1 MKIFCIG
8 RNYVEH
14 AKELN
19 SPLPE
24 NPVFF
29 MKPETA
35 MVRGDCTFHYPSF
48 SKEIHHEVEIVF
60 RICRQGKEI
69 TVEKALEYIDA
80 VTLGLDFTARDIQ
93 QKCKE
98 KGLPWEISKA
108 FDQSSPLSDRFIPLS
123 EVKNLHNIRFSMEL
137 NGKKVQEGSSAEMI
151 FPPEKLVAYISRFI
165 TIEAGDLLYTGTPAG
180 VGPVKPGDVLTAF
193 MEGDRMLECRIH

>member
-35 MVRGDCTFHYPSF
+35 LVRGDCNFHYPSF

-60 RICRQGKEI
+60 RICRHGKDI
-69 TVEKALEYIDA
+69 PVDKSLEYIDA

-108 FDQSSPLSDRFIPLS
+108 FDQSAPLSDRFIPIS
-123 EVKNLHNIRFSMEL
+123 EVKDIHNIRFNMEL
-137 NGKKVQEGSSAEMI
+137 NGKKIQEGSSAEMI

-165 TIEAGDLLYTGTPAG
+165 TIETGDLLYTGTPAG
-180 VGPVKPGDVLTAF
+180 VGPVKPGDILVAF
-193 MEGDRMLECRIH
+193 LEGDKMLECRIQ